1 MKINGGDE
9 VKKLTIMVAV
19 AICIGLG
26 IVATFEVLRYTNP
39 IIKTVEVEVEKPVEK
54 LVPIRSIDNFIFMG
68 YNNVAVNSDY
78 LFEHGQFTNCYFG
91 FVGSSVAAS
100 IILSDCTVNN
110 STLALS
116 EMAVMHLEN
125 CTIIN
130 SSLNG
135 FGERTYSTLYIE
147 HGNTFEGKVK
157 IQINGSVHISE
168 NVTNIG
174 LENIEFVH

>member
-1 MKINGGDE
+1 ML
-9 VKKLTIMVAV
+9 KKLTVMIAV
-19 AICIGLG
+19 VLCICLG

-54 LVPIRSIDNFIFMG
+54 LVPIRSIDDFIFLG
-68 YNNVAVNSDY
+68 YNNVVVNSDY

-91 FVGSSVAAS
+91 FVGSSVAANV
-100 IILSDCTVNN
+100 ILFDCTINN

-125 CTIIN
+125 STIIN
-130 SSLNG
+130 SNLNG

-157 IQINGSVHISE
+157 IKINGSVYISE
-168 NVTNIG
+168 NATNIG
-174 LENIEFVH
+174 LENIEFEH